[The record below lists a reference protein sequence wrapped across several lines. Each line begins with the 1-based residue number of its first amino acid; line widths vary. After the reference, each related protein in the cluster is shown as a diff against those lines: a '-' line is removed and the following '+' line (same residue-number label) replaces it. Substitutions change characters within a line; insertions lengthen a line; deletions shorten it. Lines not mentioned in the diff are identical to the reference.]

1 MTAAWTRWTAKE
13 REKQRQE
20 EPPGVRDSPLF
31 TPFQKGRAPFI
42 LVRRR
47 KTVCPGGLQKIVE
60 FGSENTCVCEYAKK
74 GQRKRAGV
82 DIEGPGFCNALK
94 RACDMPNAN
103 ECLRKARRESDT
115 HIKSDDKKCAGE
127 RKNASKCPPTTGSH
141 EHRASLLTCSFV
153 FPCYHRLVCSRLRHS
168 LARWADGNT
177 HDAHPHPTPQHNTQ
191 KRAQP
196 PSPTTTQN
204 DTIHTHHTT
213 LNHPPLR
220 PRPTWPPPP
229 RAARPGACCGGAW
242 RWSWGPRHR
251 ARA

>member
-1 MTAAWTRWTAKE
+1 MTAAWTRWTAKD

-82 DIEGPGFCNALK
+82 DIEGPGFGNALK
-94 RACDMPNAN
+94 GACDMPNAN

-141 EHRASLLTCSFV
+141 EHRASLLTCSLFS
-153 FPCYHRLVCSRLRHS
+153 LV
-168 LARWADGNT
+168 
-177 HDAHPHPTPQHNTQ
+177 
-191 KRAQP
+191 
-196 PSPTTTQN
+196 
-204 DTIHTHHTT
+204 TIV
-213 LNHPPLR
+213 L
-220 PRPTWPPPP
+220 
-229 RAARPGACCGGAW
+229 
-242 RWSWGPRHR
+242 S
-251 ARA
+251 ARACVTL